1 MNRIVTEMPR
11 IEKEKIQDKGREE
24 NLKIIFSKSLIL
36 LDASPEEVKQAQRPI
51 QVPMFHAQYY
61 YVFTDFR

>member
-36 LDASPEEVKQAQRPI
+36 LDTNPEEVKQAQRPI
-51 QVPMFHAQYY
+51 QVPMFHAQHYD
-61 YVFTDFR
+61 VFIDFR

>member
-36 LDASPEEVKQAQRPI
+36 LDTSPEELKQAQRPI
-51 QVPMFHAQYY
+51 QVPMFHSQHY
-61 YVFTDFR
+61 YVFTDFI